1 MLCEICKKNEATIHI
16 QEIINSQKKALHICQ
31 DCAAKKNAGNG
42 VFNGLNLADIL
53 YNISSNIP
61 SGGSGAEAAK
71 PNEPVVNNV
80 PVITCSKCGWTTVN
94 FSERGRLGCANCY
107 AIFRDI
113 LSLALKNMHKGTM
126 HVGKRPGMRSS
137 ADDEASRN
145 ALEAMK
151 LQKKLEE
158 HVMRE
163 EYEKAAEVRDLLAS
177 LKGRT
182 KNSRKQN
189 KDR

>member
-1 MLCEICKKNEATIHI
+1 MICEICKKNEATIHI

-42 VFNGLNLADIL
+42 MLNGLNLADIL
-53 YNISSNIP
+53 YNISSNIN
-61 SGGSGAEAAK
+61 SGDGTGAAK
-71 PNEPVVNNV
+71 PNEPVISHV
-80 PVITCSKCGWTTVN
+80 PSITCGKCGWTTVN

-107 AIFRDI
+107 TIFRDI

-126 HVGKRPGMRSS
+126 HVGKRPG
-137 ADDEASRN
+137 AGNKGTNTAAIEI
-145 ALEAMK
+145 MK

-163 EYEKAAEVRDLLAS
+163 EYEKAAETRDLIAS
-177 LKGRT
+177 LKNNNKT
-182 KNSRKQN
+182 PKKQV
-189 KDR
+189 KDK